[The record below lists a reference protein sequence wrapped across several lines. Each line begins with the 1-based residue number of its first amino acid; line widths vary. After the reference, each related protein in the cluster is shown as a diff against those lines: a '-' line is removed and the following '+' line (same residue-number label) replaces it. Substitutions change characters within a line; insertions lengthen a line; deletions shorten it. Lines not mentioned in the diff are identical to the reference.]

1 MLLTR
6 PRRVAGTAYAPPDWS
21 EVLTQMLAPL
31 LVRTFITTS
40 GMEAIRLAERHGMH
54 MAVLDANLAA
64 QEQSGMDA
72 MTVVRLLHQRR
83 RAAAGDFRRSP
94 VGTAGWDG
102 PYDAGYQEPPGA
114 VREEGRRIKVQ
125 GPQTPADAGHQE
137 RRTVAPL
144 IILLA
149 PQREERWLRE
159 ALRWDV
165 FSVLPEPLDINELL
179 AVMARG
185 LERFFGNRW
194 PEAGF

>member
-6 PRRVAGTAYAPPDWS
+6 PRRVAGTVYAPPDWS

-40 GMEAIRLAERHGMH
+40 GMEAIRLAERHGIH
-54 MAVLDANLAA
+54 MAVLDANLAV

-83 RAAAGDFRRSP
+83 RADAGDFRRSP
-94 VGTAGWDG
+94 VGTDGSDG
-102 PYDAGYQEPPGA
+102 PCDDGCQEPPRG
-114 VREEGRRIKVQ
+114 VRAAGRRVKVQ
-125 GPQTPADAGHQE
+125 GPETTADASPQE

-149 PQREERWLRE
+149 PRREERWWRE

-165 FSVLPEPLDINELL
+165 FSVVPEPPDINELL

-194 PEAGF
+194 PEAGS